1 MILKSMA
8 DLANWRRDDNVPP
21 IQWWWYLD
29 VIVQLPTVTYLSAKS
44 DQYGFELSSTGI

>member
-1 MILKSMA
+1 MA
-8 DLANWRRDDNVPP
+8 DLANWRRDDNVSP